1 MDGFF
6 PLDKRTFS
14 TQTNKPFLHLGQE
27 EYLDIDIE
35 GDINNS
41 ESGMIN
47 FDIHNAILENNT
59 RSFVVY
65 VENSLHVDFT
75 DYKQIYIQ
83 GRPFTIPISEFGDI
97 SRNKIKNIMNKSIL
111 EFFDYTFKGKE
122 FDPTVLSQYNNSIKV
137 SYDPN

>member
-1 MDGFF
+1 
-6 PLDKRTFS
+6 
-14 TQTNKPFLHLGQE
+14 
-27 EYLDIDIE
+27 
-35 GDINNS
+35 
-41 ESGMIN
+41 MIN

-137 SYDPN
+137 SYDTN